1 MNWVRRV
8 FSSTWRWHGL
18 SHFAIS
24 PSSARYLISQKS
36 IFFATRQ
43 RLFAI
48 GQSLQKCQKIR
59 KSKRLKILPET
70 KLFCSKH
77 FNICLNNDSCVIERE
92 KNAKS
97 ERAVHSERLRDQK
110 VLKIRRESGERDH
123 LKLSNLKFSQICL
136 L

>member
-1 MNWVRRV
+1 MVMNWVRRV

-92 KNAKS
+92 KK
-97 ERAVHSERLRDQK
+97 R
-110 VLKIRRESGERDH
+110 KIRTCGALWTTQRSESVKNPSRIRWARPPFT
-123 LKLSNLKFSQICL
+123 LKF
-136 L
+136 